1 MTMRAA
7 VVSNDPQSTPLGLAD
22 VPTPEPRQGWVRV
35 RLHRAALNRLDA
47 MMIGQRVD
55 LERPTIFGSD
65 GAGVVDAVG
74 GGVLD
79 VEVGTAVVLS
89 PSLWWGSDPQAPG
102 PDYEILGSPTDGTHA
117 EYVVVPAENVN
128 PKPSRLSMSEA
139 AALPMGGLTA
149 WRGLVTRGRLTGGE
163 TVVIGAASSGVGTMA
178 VQIAKGL
185 GAHVVAITSAADK
198 ADSVRHLG
206 ADHVLLRTEGGL
218 ADRLAT
224 ATGGRADLAL
234 DPTGA
239 LWQPLLQ
246 ALRPGGRLVAVGR
259 MAAEVAEPRVQ
270 TVYWKQIDILGS
282 SMGSPS
288 DFADLLAH
296 LEASE
301 WAPTIDSTYPLHA
314 INDAYARLDHP
325 DRTGKVLL
333 DVTGTT
339 GTRR

>member
-7 VVSNDPQSTPLGLAD
+7 VVSNDPQSAPLGLAD

-47 MMIGQRVD
+47 MMIGRRGD
-55 LERPTIFGSD
+55 LERPAIFGSD

-74 GGVLD
+74 SGVVD
-79 VEVGTAVVLS
+79 VEVGAAVVLS

-117 EYVVVPAENVN
+117 EHVVVPAENVH
-128 PKPSRLSMSEA
+128 PMPSRLSMSEA
-139 AALPMGGLTA
+139 AALPMAGLTA
-149 WRGLVTRGRLTGGE
+149 WRALVTRGRLTAGE

-185 GAHVVAITSAADK
+185 GAHVVAITSADK
-198 ADSVRHLG
+198 ADSVRRLG
-206 ADHVLLRTEGGL
+206 ADHVLRRTEDGF
-218 ADRLAT
+218 ADRLAA
-224 ATGGRADLAL
+224 ATGGRADVAL

-246 ALRPGGRLVAVGR
+246 ALRPGGRLVAVGQ
-259 MAAEVAEPRVQ
+259 MAAEVAAPRVQ
-270 TVYWKQIDILGS
+270 TVYWKQVDILGS

-288 DFADLLAH
+288 DFAGLLAH
-296 LEASE
+296 LEVSD
-301 WAPTIDSTYPLHA
+301 WAPAIDSTYPLHA
-314 INDAYARLDHP
+314 IDDAYARLDHP

-333 DVTGTT
+333 DVTGC